1 MQYLV
6 FLVKIPTYVHNI
18 YMYVLSFKVSYL
30 NDGLLENTKKKT
42 PKINLKKTSW
52 PRSILGQNEQLR
64 F

>member
-30 NDGLLENTKKKT
+30 NDGLLENTRK
-42 PKINLKKTSW
+42 N
-52 PRSILGQNEQLR
+52 PRKSTFRRLLDPEA